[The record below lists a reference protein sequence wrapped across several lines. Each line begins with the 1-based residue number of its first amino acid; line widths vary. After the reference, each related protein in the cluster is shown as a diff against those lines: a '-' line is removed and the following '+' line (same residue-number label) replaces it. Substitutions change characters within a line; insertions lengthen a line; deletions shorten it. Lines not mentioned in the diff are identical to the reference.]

1 MGILDN
7 DYADEIAVACAGVAG
22 IVLAWRGNIEAAFA
36 IFALILGYVF
46 GKSAKTIA
54 PPKRSAK

>member
-1 MGILDN
+1 MGALDN
-7 DYADEIAVACAGVAG
+7 DWADEIAVACAGIAG

-46 GKSAKTIA
+46 GKGARPA
-54 PPKRSAK
+54 PPRVEKAR